1 MNVQERQAALAAI
14 GAETEAC
21 QRCPLYQSG
30 TRAVPGDGP
39 PDAAILFIGEGPG
52 YHEDRQGRPFVG
64 PAGQLLND
72 LLGRIGLRRD
82 QVFITNMVKHR
93 PPSNR
98 DPEPDELAACRDF
111 LDRQIELVDPK
122 VIVTLGRF
130 AMERFMPGG
139 RISQVHG
146 QARQIGG
153 RTFVPIIH
161 PAAALHNGSWRPALE
176 ADFEALGRLLAAA
189 DEATSPAGDA
199 PNPDAP
205 DPNAADPG
213 SAEQLSLF

>member
-1 MNVQERQAALAAI
+1 MNVQDRQAALASIA
-14 GAETEAC
+14 AETAGCE
-21 QRCPLYQSG
+21 RCPLHQSG
-30 TRAVPGDGP
+30 TRAVPGEGP

-93 PPSNR
+93 PPGNR

-111 LDRQIELVDPK
+111 LDRQIELVNPK

-130 AMERFMPGG
+130 AMERFMPGA

-176 ADFEALGRLLAAA
+176 ADFEALGRLLADQDEAPPAGEDAPAA
-189 DEATSPAGDA
+189 DE
-199 PNPDAP
+199 
-205 DPNAADPG
+205 G
-213 SAEQLSLF
+213 SVEQLSLF